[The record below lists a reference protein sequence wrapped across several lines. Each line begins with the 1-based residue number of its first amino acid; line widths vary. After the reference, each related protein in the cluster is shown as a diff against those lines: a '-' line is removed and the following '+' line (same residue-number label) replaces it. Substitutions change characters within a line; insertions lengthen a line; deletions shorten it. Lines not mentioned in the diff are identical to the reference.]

1 MLVLFRQPDP
11 DPILTLG
18 GLFRADG
25 RPDKLDLGIGVYRDE
40 SGETS
45 IMRPVRSVEERLI
58 ATQKSKSNIAGLPL
72 TRIPGFVNAIL
83 AVQRQVIGG
92 KHRLRGRCWPVMRT
106 FADQPDILSSMY
118 ANATYGLT

>member
-40 SGETS
+40 SGETP
-45 IMRPVRSVEERLI
+45 IMRSVRAAEERLI
-58 ATQKSKSNIAGLPL
+58 ATQKSKSSIAGLPL
-72 TRIPGFVNAIL
+72 ARIPDFVNAIL
-83 AVQRQVIGG
+83 AIQRQRDWGKSMGCGG
-92 KHRLRGRCWPVMRT
+92 SAGRR
-106 FADQPDILSSMY
+106 
-118 ANATYGLT
+118 